1 MSLTV
6 KENELDKLNERDLR
20 EPWEEEPE
28 IWIDDDCV

>member
-6 KENELDKLNERDLR
+6 KENEQDKLNERDLW

-28 IWIDDDCV
+28 IWTDYGCV